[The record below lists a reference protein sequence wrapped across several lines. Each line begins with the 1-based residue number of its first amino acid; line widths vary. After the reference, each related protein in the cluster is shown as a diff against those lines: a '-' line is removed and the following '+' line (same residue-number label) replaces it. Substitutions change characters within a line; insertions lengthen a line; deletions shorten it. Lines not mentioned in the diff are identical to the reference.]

1 MGEQSENINLS
12 RDDLNRI
19 INPELPLAQTGAL
32 HKQSKGLFNRGEDG
46 SALMSFVSPN
56 SFDKDE
62 VHHRIFLKTLEPL
75 YRGLTPEE
83 AVQLTQEIEQR
94 SGRKIGNH
102 IGNLMTIPF
111 EVHKGAGVGVH
122 SYARSQD
129 LEYHND
135 NSAKG
140 IIRDIVDASTVNSI
154 DYRAHIGT
162 QYIKKAL
169 PQLDNYLNDALA
181 NYYHQTDYDRPV
193 YRDKYD
199 ASVVDALSSLSGP
212 EADAQQFLKDKIMQ
226 LASSESVPDLYEYG
240 QSGDATQDINKSK
253 GININAQEGS
263 HVTIQD
269 SLVKANGNGN
279 GNGNG
284 HGKRYGRKH

>member
-19 INPELPLAQTGAL
+19 INPELPLAQKEAMY
-32 HKQSKGLFNRGEDG
+32 KQTKGLFSLGEDG
-46 SALMSFVSPN
+46 STVMSFVSPN
-56 SFDKDE
+56 SNHKDE

-83 AVQLTQEIEQR
+83 AVQLTQQIEQL
-94 SGRKIGNH
+94 SGRKIGSH
-102 IGNLMTIPF
+102 ISNLMVTPL
-111 EVHKGAGVGVH
+111 EVHKGAGVGLH
-122 SYARSQD
+122 PYAKSQD

-154 DYRAHIGT
+154 EYRAHVGAK
-162 QYIKKAL
+162 YINQTS
-169 PQLDNYLNDALA
+169 PQLDNYLNDAL
-181 NYYHQTDYDRPV
+181 TDYYRQNDYDHPV
-193 YRDKYD
+193 YKDKYD
-199 ASVVDALSSLSGP
+199 ASIVNALSSLAGP

-226 LASSESVPDLYEYG
+226 IV
-240 QSGDATQDINKSK
+240 
-253 GININAQEGS
+253 
-263 HVTIQD
+263 
-269 SLVKANGNGN
+269 
-279 GNGNG
+279 GNG